1 MTAELI
7 PARVA
12 PPSRIIERELEA
24 LGWTQAKL
32 ATVMGRPVQ
41 AVNEIMAGT
50 KRITAQTALD
60 LAEALDSS
68 PEFWMNLENNY
79 QLFLARK
86 DSVAAEKRKQ
96 IARRRRLYSI
106 APIQLMVRR
115 GWIKGAKS
123 VDELAQQVSA
133 FLGIASPDEVAVPV
147 ASFRLGGHGEPE
159 AGAQTAWTK
168 RVEQLARRQQAGV
181 FDRERL
187 IAGVPCLLACSEKA
201 EDIGRV
207 PSVLADLG
215 VRFVTVPHVPRTYI
229 DGAVVALAGGPAVG
243 LTLRYDR
250 VDSFW
255 FTLLHELAHL
265 ALGHMDT
272 LVETL
277 YDNDGS
283 PITEPEA
290 VASRMASDWLL
301 PSAAYGEFVDANQPR
316 FSRSAIGHMA
326 AEQHRHPSIV
336 LGRLQFDHLVPYPNL
351 RALHESA
358 SPFLSAWTDQ
368 PD

>member
-1 MTAELI
+1 MTADLI
-7 PARVA
+7 PARVV
-12 PPSRIIERELEA
+12 PPSRILERELEA

-50 KRITAQTALD
+50 KRITPQTALD
-60 LAEALDSS
+60 LAAALDSS

-79 QLFLARK
+79 QLFLARQ
-86 DSVAAEKRKQ
+86 DSAAAEKRKQ

-106 APIQLMVRR
+106 APIQQMIGR

-123 VDELAQQVSA
+123 VDELARQVCA
-133 FLGIASPDEVAVPV
+133 FLGIASAEEVAVPV
-147 ASFRLGGHGEPE
+147 ASFRQGGHGDPDT
-159 AGAQTAWTK
+159 GAQTAWTK
-168 RVEQLARRQQAGV
+168 RVEQLALRQQV
-181 FDRERL
+181 SPFDHERL
-187 IAGVPCLLACSEKA
+187 TAEMPRLLACCDKA

-215 VRFVTVPHVPRTYI
+215 VRFVIVPHLPKTYI
-229 DGAVVALAGGPAVG
+229 DGAVVALADGPAVG

-250 VDSFW
+250 VDCFW

-272 LVETL
+272 HLDTL
-277 YDNDGS
+277 YDNDAL
-283 PITEPEA
+283 PLTEPEA
-290 VASRMASDWLL
+290 KANRMASEWLL
-301 PSAAYGEFVDANQPR
+301 PSAAYYDFVDAKQPR
-316 FSRSAIGHMA
+316 FSRAAIQRMA
-326 AEQHRHPSIV
+326 AEHHRHPSIV
-336 LGRLQFDHLVPYPNL
+336 LGRLQYDAFVPYGHL

-358 SPFLSAWTDQ
+358 RPFLSDWTDR